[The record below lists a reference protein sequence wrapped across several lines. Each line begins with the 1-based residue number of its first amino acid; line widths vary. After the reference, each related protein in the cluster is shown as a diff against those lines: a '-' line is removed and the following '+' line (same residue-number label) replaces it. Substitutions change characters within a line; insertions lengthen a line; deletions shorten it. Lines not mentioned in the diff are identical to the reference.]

1 MQSGEVHCKQK
12 HHTRQWLLLFDLV
25 LPGKLAFSKKKKKM
39 SNLEKQAVC
48 FREEKHF

>member
-25 LPGKLAFSKKKKKM
+25 LPGKLAFSKKKKNEQPGEAG
-39 SNLEKQAVC
+39 SV
-48 FREEKHF
+48 F